1 MKDIHQNG
9 SNSQILQKT
18 IEQLRDLRNAEF
30 ALDPRSKTGIAAGQF
45 LIFMRQVEE
54 GIVPPRKGLRQ
65 FLRLVAHTNTRRE
78 TA

>member
-30 ALDPRSKTGIAAGQF
+30 ALDPRSKAGIAAGQF

-65 FLRLVAHTNTRRE
+65 FIRLVARAHRE
-78 TA
+78 AA